1 MIVSVFRRTVYRQKL
16 RAAVLVAALILLVL
30 LPGCAQGT
38 DGSPENIA
46 PGADVSAGTAY
57 ELWNADPDGVTIL
70 DVRTRAEYALVG
82 HPPMAHNIPLAF
94 WSGRFDAAR
103 GDYRMEQNPDFLEQ
117 VKKRIDATDRVLVLC
132 RSGQRSGFAASLLQR
147 AGFERVHNIADG
159 FEGRIVADSGGLIT
173 GNPSKDGWKQSG
185 APWTYELAPALV
197 YER

>member
-1 MIVSVFRRTVYRQKL
+1 MIVSVFRKTVYRQNL

-57 ELWNADPDGVTIL
+57 ELWKADPDRVTIL

-94 WSGRFDAAR
+94 WTDRFDAAR